1 MTLVP
6 RVRPVT
12 VSLPDL
18 ILRFVELL
26 EDVPAMF
33 LIFLPMP
40 LYFLDLQHLL
50 ATVEIELAGRRF
62 LSGLPVL
69 VDRSDERPPP
79 LTDCGL
85 RHTGHA
91 IENVDQKIK
100 DVVFR
105 LVGGGKVV
113 ESLDAEVNGLKK
125 GKHGLP
131 GIHDRVQ
138 E

>member
-1 MTLVP
+1 
-6 RVRPVT
+6 VT

-18 ILRFVELL
+18 ILRFVDLL

-33 LIFLPMP
+33 LVLLPLT

-50 ATVEIELAGRRF
+50 ATVEIELARRRL

-69 VDRSDERPPP
+69 VDSSDKRTPP
-79 LTDCGL
+79 LTDCRL
-85 RHTGHA
+85 WHTGHA
-91 IENVDQKIK
+91 IEYVNQEIK

-105 LVGGGKVV
+105 LVRGGKVV
-113 ESLDAEVNGLKK
+113 ESLDPEVNGLKE

-131 GIHDRVQ
+131 GVHDGVQ

>member
-1 MTLVP
+1 MTFVP

-12 VSLPDL
+12 VSLPNL
-18 ILRFVELL
+18 ILRFVDLL
-26 EDVPAMF
+26 KDVPAMF
-33 LIFLPMP
+33 LVLLPLP

-50 ATVEIELAGRRF
+50 ATVEIELAGRRL

-69 VDRSDERPPP
+69 VDRSDKWQAA
-79 LTDCGL
+79 LTDCRL
-85 RHTGHA
+85 WHTGHA
-91 IENVDQKIK
+91 IEYVDQEVK

-113 ESLDAEVNGLKK
+113 ESFDPEVNGF
-125 GKHGLP
+125 
-131 GIHDRVQ
+131 